1 MFVAAFHPR
10 ARSLLRGNLLVLGSL
25 FVALTITHMQHNRP
39 TLLLILPVAAA
50 FYGMYDTLR
59 CLGRRWSMY
68 HAGVMICVYMDIL
81 SLTMILFLLL
91 YPYMQW
97 ISN

>member
-1 MFVAAFHPR
+1 MFVAAFHLR
-10 ARSLLRGNLLVLGSL
+10 ARSLLRGNLVVLGSL
-25 FVALTITHMQHNRP
+25 FLALVIARFPHNRP
-39 TLLLILPVAAA
+39 TLFLIFPAAAA

-68 HAGVMICVYMDIL
+68 HAGVLLCVYMDIL

>member
-25 FVALTITHMQHNRP
+25 FVALTIAHMQDHRP
-39 TLLLILPVAAA
+39 TLFLILPTAAA

-68 HAGVMICVYMDIL
+68 HAGVMVCVYMDIL